1 MEYITS
7 LSSQAKNF
15 LFSLGFGVLIGVLY
29 DLLRIVRMSVS
40 SSKRALYITDFIF
53 VFTASVATFL
63 FCLTVTDG
71 QLRFYILF
79 GEALGFFIYYIS
91 FGIIAVR
98 FSTKTVE
105 KIKVFFKKAFH
116 FIFTPFRKIFTSVSV
131 LFKKVALKTR
141 KSTKKS
147 IKNAKILLQ
156 NDKSLLYNLNNNIHK
171 LCHKPKRTEVKKKY
185 ESEENEKSS

>member
-79 GEALGFFIYYIS
+79 GEALGFFIYYLS
-91 FGIIAVR
+91 FGIIAVK
-98 FSTKTVE
+98 FSTKTE
-105 KIKVFFKKAFH
+105 VFC
-116 FIFTPFRKIFTSVSV
+116 S
-131 LFKKVALKTR
+131 
-141 KSTKKS
+141 
-147 IKNAKILLQ
+147 
-156 NDKSLLYNLNNNIHK
+156 
-171 LCHKPKRTEVKKKY
+171 
-185 ESEENEKSS
+185 